1 MPVPVGEYQS
11 RLNNLENKKIIILE
25 NYKKSLINYKA
36 DPTSE
41 NKEIFNRYK
50 NQLERDVYSNIF
62 ILQNE
67 INKSIAQ
74 NNNNIMKT
82 DTNIDVIE
90 SQYQNKLK
98 LLEEKKNIDLA
109 AKPLSHE
116 TKNRMIEEYLYLGY
130 YSIAIIVLYFF
141 SSCRE

>member
-1 MPVPVGEYQS
+1 MPVPVSEYQS
-11 RLNNLENKKIIILE
+11 RLNNLENKKTIILE

-130 YSIAIIVLYFF
+130 YSIAIIAGVVFLYKK
-141 SSCRE
+141 

>member
-1 MPVPVGEYQS
+1 MPVPVSEYQS
-11 RLNNLENKKIIILE
+11 RLNNLENKKTIILE
-25 NYKKSLINYKA
+25 NYKSSLINYKA

-41 NKEIFNRYK
+41 NKEIFDKYK

-67 INKSIAQ
+67 INKSISQ

-90 SQYQNKLK
+90 TQYQNKLK

-116 TKNRMIEEYLYLGY
+116 TKNKMIEEYLYLGY
-130 YSIAIIVLYFF
+130 YSIAIIAGVVFLYKK
-141 SSCRE
+141 

>member
-1 MPVPVGEYQS
+1 MPVPVSEYQS
-11 RLNNLENKKIIILE
+11 RLNNLENKKTIILE
-25 NYKKSLINYKA
+25 NYKSSLINYKA

-41 NKEIFNRYK
+41 NKEIFDKYK

-62 ILQNE
+62 ILKNE
-67 INKSIAQ
+67 INKSISQ

-90 SQYQNKLK
+90 TQYQNKLK

-130 YSIAIIVLYFF
+130 YSIAIIAGVVFLYKK
-141 SSCRE
+141 

>member
-130 YSIAIIVLYFF
+130 YSIAIIAGVVFLYKK
-141 SSCRE
+141 

>member
-1 MPVPVGEYQS
+1 MPVPVSEYQS
-11 RLNNLENKKIIILE
+11 RLNNLENKKTIILE
-25 NYKKSLINYKA
+25 NYKSSLINYKA

-41 NKEIFNRYK
+41 NKEIFDKYK

-67 INKSIAQ
+67 INKSISQ

-130 YSIAIIVLYFF
+130 YSIAIIAGVVFLYKK
-141 SSCRE
+141 

>member
-1 MPVPVGEYQS
+1 MPVPVSEYQS
-11 RLNNLENKKIIILE
+11 RLNNLENKKTIILE
-25 NYKKSLINYKA
+25 NYKSSLINYKA

-41 NKEIFNRYK
+41 NKDFFNKYK

-130 YSIAIIVLYFF
+130 YSIAIIAGVVFLYKK
-141 SSCRE
+141 

>member
-1 MPVPVGEYQS
+1 MPVPVSEYQS
-11 RLNNLENKKIIILE
+11 RLNNLENKKTIILE
-25 NYKKSLINYKA
+25 NYKSSLINYKA

-41 NKEIFNRYK
+41 NKDFFNKYK

-98 LLEEKKNIDLA
+98 LLE
-109 AKPLSHE
+109 LSFNS
-116 TKNRMIEEYLYLGY
+116 KFRNCNRI
-130 YSIAIIVLYFF
+130 S
-141 SSCRE
+141 

>member
-1 MPVPVGEYQS
+1 MPVPVSEYQS
-11 RLNNLENKKIIILE
+11 RLNNLENKKTIILE
-25 NYKKSLINYKA
+25 NYKSSLINYKA

-41 NKEIFNRYK
+41 NKEIFDKYK

-67 INKSIAQ
+67 INKSISQ
-74 NNNNIMKT
+74 NNEYIMKT
-82 DTNIDVIE
+82 DTNIDETEI
-90 SQYQNKLK
+90 QYQNKLK

-116 TKNRMIEEYLYLGY
+116 TKNKMIEEYLYLGY
-130 YSIAIIVLYFF
+130 YSIAIIAGVVFLYKK
-141 SSCRE
+141 

>member
-1 MPVPVGEYQS
+1 MPVPVSEYQS
-11 RLNNLENKKIIILE
+11 RLNNLENKKTIILE
-25 NYKKSLINYKA
+25 NYKSSLINYKA

-41 NKEIFNRYK
+41 NKEIFDKYK

-62 ILQNE
+62 ILKNE
-67 INKSIAQ
+67 INKSISQ
-74 NNNNIMKT
+74 NNEYIMKT

-109 AKPLSHE
+109 ANPLSHE

-130 YSIAIIVLYFF
+130 YSIAIIAGVVFLYKK
-141 SSCRE
+141 

>member
-1 MPVPVGEYQS
+1 MPVPVSEYQS
-11 RLNNLENKKIIILE
+11 RLNNLENKKTIILE
-25 NYKKSLINYKA
+25 NYKSSLINYKA

-41 NKEIFNRYK
+41 NKEIFDKYK

-67 INKSIAQ
+67 INKSISQ
-74 NNNNIMKT
+74 NNEYIMKT
-82 DTNIDVIE
+82 DTNIDETEI
-90 SQYQNKLK
+90 QYQNKLK
-98 LLEEKKNIDLA
+98 LLEEKKSIDLA

-130 YSIAIIVLYFF
+130 YSIAIIAGVVFLYKK
-141 SSCRE
+141 

>member
-1 MPVPVGEYQS
+1 MPVPVSEYQT
-11 RLNNLENKKIIILE
+11 RLNNLENKKTIILE
-25 NYKKSLINYKA
+25 NYKSSLINYKA

-41 NKEIFNRYK
+41 NKDFFNKYK

-67 INKSIAQ
+67 INKSITQ

-130 YSIAIIVLYFF
+130 YSIAIIAGVVFLYKK
-141 SSCRE
+141 

>member
-1 MPVPVGEYQS
+1 MPVPVSEYQS
-11 RLNNLENKKIIILE
+11 RLNNLENKKTIILE
-25 NYKKSLINYKA
+25 NYKSSLINYKA

-41 NKEIFNRYK
+41 NKEIFDKYK
-50 NQLERDVYSNIF
+50 NQLERDVYSNVF
-62 ILQNE
+62 ILKNE
-67 INKSIAQ
+67 INKSISQ

-130 YSIAIIVLYFF
+130 YSIAIIAGVVFLYKK
-141 SSCRE
+141 

>member
-1 MPVPVGEYQS
+1 MPVPVSEYQS
-11 RLNNLENKKIIILE
+11 RLNNLENKKTIILE
-25 NYKKSLINYKA
+25 NYKSSLINYKA

-41 NKEIFNRYK
+41 NKEIFDKYK

-62 ILQNE
+62 ILKNE
-67 INKSIAQ
+67 INKSISQ

-130 YSIAIIVLYFF
+130 YSIAIIAGVVFLYKK
-141 SSCRE
+141 

>member
-1 MPVPVGEYQS
+1 MPVPVSEYQS
-11 RLNNLENKKIIILE
+11 RLNNLENKKTIILE
-25 NYKKSLINYKA
+25 NYKSSLINYKA

-41 NKEIFNRYK
+41 NKEIFDKYK
-50 NQLERDVYSNIF
+50 NQLEKDVYSNIF

-67 INKSIAQ
+67 INKSISQ
-74 NNNNIMKT
+74 NNEYIMKT
-82 DTNIDVIE
+82 DTNIDETEI
-90 SQYQNKLK
+90 QYQNKLK

-130 YSIAIIVLYFF
+130 YSIAIIAGVVFLYKK
-141 SSCRE
+141 

>member
-1 MPVPVGEYQS
+1 MPVPVSEYQS
-11 RLNNLENKKIIILE
+11 RLNNLENKKTIILE
-25 NYKKSLINYKA
+25 NYKSSLINYKA

-41 NKEIFNRYK
+41 NKEIFDKYK

-62 ILQNE
+62 ILKNE
-67 INKSIAQ
+67 INKSISQ

-109 AKPLSHE
+109 ANPLSHE

-130 YSIAIIVLYFF
+130 YSIAIIAGVVFLYKK
-141 SSCRE
+141 

>member
-1 MPVPVGEYQS
+1 MPVPVSEYQS
-11 RLNNLENKKIIILE
+11 RLNNLENKKTIILE
-25 NYKKSLINYKA
+25 NYKSSLINYKA

-41 NKEIFNRYK
+41 NKEIFDKYK

-67 INKSIAQ
+67 INKSISQ
-74 NNNNIMKT
+74 NNEHIMKT
-82 DTNIDVIE
+82 DTNIDETEI
-90 SQYQNKLK
+90 QYQNKLK

-116 TKNRMIEEYLYLGY
+116 TKNKMIEEYLYLGY
-130 YSIAIIVLYFF
+130 YSIAIIAGVVFLYKK
-141 SSCRE
+141 